1 MYASTRSIG
10 SMGLGQCNQFIGWHL
25 IFFLRS
31 AQVINQARNKEI
43 LESLRGFFCKTT
55 QHVIERGINKI
66 SCGIWVRLGSPR
78 RKFISSYLNQKAQ
91 VMCAQSPPRRIPT

>member
-66 SCGIWVRLGSPR
+66 SCGIWVRLVSPR
-78 RKFISSYLNQKAQ
+78 RKIISSYLNQKAQ